1 MSLLVVDFKFTFWGL
16 VGACVWV
23 VNGTVA
29 IVAVQKCGLSTA
41 QTLWSGLSVFVG
53 FLWGVI
59 VFEENVRDVGRRR
72 GVGARRDERRD
83 GEHGGGNVAIL
94 ERREWHVA

>member
-1 MSLLVVDFKFTFWGL
+1 MFRDVADVVARRGL
-16 VGACVWV
+16 QIHVLGTSSGAARCVV

-59 VFEENVRDVGRRR
+59 VFEENVRDAAGRW
-72 GVGARRDERRD
+72 AR
-83 GEHGGGNVAIL
+83 AP
-94 ERREWHVA
+94 

>member
-1 MSLLVVDFKFTFWGL
+1 MSLLVVDFIHVLGTAPL
-16 VGACVWV
+16 LWV

-53 FLWGVI
+53 FLWGGI
-59 VFEENVRDVGRRR
+59 VFEENVRDGHAKL
-72 GVGARRDERRD
+72 GAVVDD
-83 GEHGGGNVAIL
+83 WMGSMG
-94 ERREWHVA
+94 W